1 MSNASVAQYATATPV
16 CLSCLH
22 AAPGRLPHTGYTIA
36 PLLIAAVLLIL
47 IGIVIR
53 EAL

>member
-1 MSNASVAQYATATPV
+1 MSDAGVAQYATATPG
-16 CLSCLH
+16 CLRCLH
-22 AAPGRLPHTGYTIA
+22 AAPGQLPHTGYTIA